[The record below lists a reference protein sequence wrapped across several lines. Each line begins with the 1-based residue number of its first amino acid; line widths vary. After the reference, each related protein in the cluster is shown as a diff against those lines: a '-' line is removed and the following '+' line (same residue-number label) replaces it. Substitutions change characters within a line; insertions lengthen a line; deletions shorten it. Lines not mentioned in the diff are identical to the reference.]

1 VSKEPQVRDVV
12 PFKSGKRPTTA
23 RKLNLT
29 FAGGTALEEALAG
42 QEKRTDDHH
51 SPPLPTTP
59 HHSPESIAPKK
70 DFNRRANS
78 LERDAMPAGL
88 FRGSSKK
95 LYDALY
101 LRSRGAI
108 TPKRRVRA
116 SRRELLEWTGI
127 RNLKTI
133 DSHIHYLMATGL
145 VQRHWELGSNEGS
158 EYEVLLPEEIESPPL
173 PTTPHHSPG
182 DTITQKTGSGY
193 TQFLGSGGDSQTIDN
208 AVTSGSPKT
217 DLRLDQKNID
227 DEVFAMLCEKLQ
239 AISSELTGK
248 RTTTSDR
255 ARWGE
260 VADVLIAELRIAAG
274 RTTVSN
280 VPAFMAEHLRRRL
293 WKIDKQ
299 QALEQGR
306 ELPDQPQTK
315 NIIPDGQ
322 TCPDC
327 NNTGWWY
334 PNGTDKG
341 VTRCKHANLSG
352 LTAEE
357 Q

>member
-1 VSKEPQVRDVV
+1 VRDVV

-42 QEKRTDDHH
+42 QEDRTPHH

-59 HHSPESIAPKK
+59 HHSPEDIAPKK

-78 LERDAMPAGL
+78 LDRDAMPSGL

-108 TPKRRVRA
+108 TPKRHVRA
-116 SRRELLEWTGI
+116 SRRDLLEWTGI

-133 DSHIHYLMATGL
+133 DSHIHYLMAVGL
-145 VQRHWELGSNEGS
+145 IQRRWELGSTEGS
-158 EYEVLLPEEIESPPL
+158 EYEVLLPEEMESPRL
-173 PTTPHHSPG
+173 PTTPHHSPA
-182 DTITQKTGSGY
+182 DTTSQKMSSGN
-193 TQFLGSGGDSQTIDN
+193 TQFLGSGGESQTVDN
-208 AVTSGSPKT
+208 KTTSDAPKT

-227 DEVFAMLCEKLQ
+227 DEAFAVLCEKLQ
-239 AISSELTGK
+239 TVSSELTG
-248 RTTTSDR
+248 RQTTTADK

-260 VADVLIAELRIAAG
+260 VADVLIAELKIAAG

-293 WKIDKQ
+293 WKIDKK

-306 ELPDQPQTK
+306 ELPDQPQMK
-315 NIIPDGQ
+315 NSIPEGA

-334 PNGTDKG
+334 PNGADKG
-341 VTRCKHANLSG
+341 VTRCKHERLNTEKSDISQVNAL
-352 LTAEE
+352 
-357 Q
+357 

>member
-42 QEKRTDDHH
+42 QENTTPHH

-59 HHSPESIAPKK
+59 HHSPDNIAPKK

-78 LERDAMPAGL
+78 LDRDALPAGL

-108 TPKRRVRA
+108 TPKRHVRA

-145 VQRHWELGSNEGS
+145 IQRRWELGSTEGS
-158 EYEVLLPEEIESPPL
+158 EYEVLLPEEIDSPRL
-173 PTTPHHSPG
+173 TTTPHHSPT
-182 DTITQKTGSGY
+182 DTTSQKTSSGN
-193 TQFLGSGGDSQTIDN
+193 TQFLGSGGDSQTIDS
-208 AVTSGSPKT
+208 AMSYGGSKT
-217 DLRLDQKNID
+217 DLRLDQKNTD
-227 DEVFAMLCEKLQ
+227 DEVFALLCEKLQ
-239 AISSELTGK
+239 TMSSELTGK
-248 RTTTSDR
+248 PTTTADKVH
-255 ARWGE
+255 WGE
-260 VADVLIAELRIAAG
+260 VADVLITELRIAAG

-293 WKIDKQ
+293 WKIDKK

-306 ELPDQPQTK
+306 ELPDQPQARSLVSE
-315 NIIPDGQ
+315 GQ
-322 TCPDC
+322 NCPDC

-334 PNGTDKG
+334 PNGPDKG
-341 VTRCKHANLSG
+341 VTRCKHASLI
-352 LTAEE
+352 TPYVEE
-357 Q
+357 

>member
-1 VSKEPQVRDVV
+1 MSKEPQVRDVV

-42 QEKRTDDHH
+42 QEQTEPHH
-51 SPPLPTTP
+51 SPPLTTTH
-59 HHSPESIAPKK
+59 HHSPDSIAPKK

-88 FRGSSKK
+88 FRGASKK

-127 RNLKTI
+127 RNIKTI
-133 DSHIHYLMATGL
+133 DSHIHYLMAIGL
-145 VQRHWELGSNEGS
+145 IQRHWELGSNEGS
-158 EYEVLLPEEIESPPL
+158 EYEVLLPEEIEPPP
-173 PTTPHHSPG
+173 PTTTHHHSPG
-182 DTITQKTGSGY
+182 DTTTQKLGSGT

-208 AVTSGSPKT
+208 TATSGAPKT

-227 DEVFAMLCEKLQ
+227 DEVFAVLREKLQ

-248 RTTTSDR
+248 PTTTADTT
-255 ARWGE
+255 RWGE
-260 VADVLIAELRIAAG
+260 VAEVLIAELRIAAG

-280 VPAFMAEHLRRRL
+280 VPAFLAEHLRRRL
-293 WKIDKQ
+293 WKIDKK

-315 NIIPDGQ
+315 NTIPDGQ

-341 VTRCKHANLSG
+341 VIRCKHTNLSN
-352 LTAEE
+352 AQAQEK
-357 Q
+357 